1 LVIPAAVW
9 MAGLGVIALGSL
21 EGASGRVRR
30 GLGVMAVGQVAA
42 VGAVLFG
49 VLPVLSPYLGGGPAR
64 LAGIAAKELPESRI
78 VLYETRPETVAFV
91 LRRPVPTYSRNEQ
104 EALLAA
110 LEQGPTALIAPLKQ
124 AEFWRHLPYRRAWRG
139 GADVLLEVPK
149 LEQESSD
156 SATPRSAASSTPR
169 WDERGPEGEF
179 QHSVPSPVLAK
190 AGAVRSP

>member
-1 LVIPAAVW
+1 
-9 MAGLGVIALGSL
+9 M
-21 EGASGRVRR
+21 
-30 GLGVMAVGQVAA
+30 
-42 VGAVLFG
+42 
-49 VLPVLSPYLGGGPAR
+49 
-64 LAGIAAKELPESRI
+64 
-78 VLYETRPETVAFV
+78 LYETRPETVAFV

-179 QHSVPSPVLAK
+179 QHSVPSPVLAE